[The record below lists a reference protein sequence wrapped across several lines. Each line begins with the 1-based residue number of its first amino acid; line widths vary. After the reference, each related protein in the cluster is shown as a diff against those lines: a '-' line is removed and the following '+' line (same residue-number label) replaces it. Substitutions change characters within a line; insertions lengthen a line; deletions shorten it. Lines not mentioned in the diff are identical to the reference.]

1 MMPDTKEGF
10 REALGGWGS
19 VFGVILTATA
29 IVNILIN
36 VFSLQLGEVLAA
48 FLDGYRQIFHYPLRA
63 VEAVL
68 GIHVPA
74 IVRDCI
80 VLWLIGAGSALRM
93 NRRTYN
99 ANDFKRQFGFWES
112 VRSAEWR
119 RPATYSNFRCSII
132 LNFYH
137 PLWRVILVIVTW
149 PLVLRV
155 LFRNTPIIYVATPSS
170 KGVRRH
176 YVYADEERGAK
187 LETEGYQRGFDLRNI
202 FLTQIGA
209 ALLIALAT
217 AVTNGL
223 GAQVLKPAQ

>member
-1 MMPDTKEGF
+1 MPKTKEGF

-29 IVNILIN
+29 IVNILFN
-36 VFSLQLGEVLAA
+36 LFYLNPGEVLAA
-48 FLDGYRQIFHYPLRA
+48 FLEGYRQIFHYPLRA

-68 GIHVPA
+68 RIRIPA

-80 VLWLIGAGSALRM
+80 VLWLIGAGSTLRM

-99 ANDFKRQFGFWES
+99 ANDFKRQFAFWAS
-112 VRSAEWR
+112 VTNAEWR

-137 PLWRVILVIVTW
+137 PLWRAILVTLTW

-155 LFRNTPIIYVATPSS
+155 LFRYTPIIYVAKPGT
-170 KGVRRH
+170 KDVRRH

-187 LETEGYQRGFDLRNI
+187 LEGEGYQRGFDLRNI
-202 FLTQIGA
+202 FFTQVGA
-209 ALLIALAT
+209 AVLIAVAT

-223 GAQVLKPAQ
+223 GAQVFKPGQ